1 MCMHNDTVRVV
12 RTAWLLLGIQS
23 VVDLIANP
31 KMLVNIRV
39 VCDEYTI
46 RVHYNSGIKLIN
58 QIGELSGYSTIWYEP
73 TGIANILLMSRVTR
87 KYLVVFDFK
96 GRDFFRMMLSDH
108 EIRFQLSPNGL
119 YYSDAV
125 DQENNML
132 LLNMVVENR

>member
-1 MCMHNDTVRVV
+1 MHNNTGRAVP
-12 RTAWLLLGIQS
+12 TMWLLLNSQLI
-23 VVDLIANP
+23 VDLITNP
-31 KMLVNIRV
+31 KMLVNIKV
-39 VCDEYTI
+39 VRDEGAI
-46 RVHYNSGIKLIN
+46 QVHYNSGSKLIN
-58 QIGELSGYSTIWYEP
+58 QKSKLHGYDTVWYKP
-73 TGIANILLMSRVTR
+73 TGSMNIILMSRVTR